1 MQTSK
6 KQLPTCQPKT
16 AVAYA
21 RYSSAQQRDVSIE
34 QQLRDIR
41 AYAEREG
48 YTIIYEYAD
57 HAKSGF
63 KNVERRTQ
71 FQAMIQAAA
80 SGAFD
85 TVIAWKVDRFGRNRR
100 ESAIFKSQLA
110 EHGVSVIYAMEP
122 IPDGAAGVLTEGMLE
137 ALAEWYSRNLSENS
151 RRGQRDNA
159 LKCLSNGKYA
169 LGYKRGPDG
178 HYAIDESTA
187 PIVRRIYTMYSE
199 GYSACAIARQL
210 NSEGLKTQ
218 NGIDFHADSIIKIL
232 KNETFIGI
240 YHHGDV
246 RIPGGL
252 PAIVDEELWN
262 TCQKIRQASFKKR
275 SSKRTYLL
283 SGKLICGNCGEYMVG
298 NSSPKYKSVDEYI
311 YYGCKKRINFKGGCG
326 AKSIRAKK
334 IDRAVLGFLFDNV
347 LAGNVRETFVDLVV
361 KALADQDV
369 CSPVKSLE
377 AELEEITRKI
387 KNINSAIAEGIWTS
401 DTKAMLTDL
410 SARSEDLKAKI
421 AYLQLT
427 ESKAIS
433 EDRIRFLF
441 EKIAEGKRDDPEYLK
456 TVVSTLINSVTV
468 YPDCLRIVINAA
480 KHTDTV
486 PPEDLP
492 PIDVLPDISSLG
504 LQSPGLGQ
512 LFTIPNYPVIIFK
525 IAI

>member
-1 MQTSK
+1 MSTAK
-6 KQLPTCQPKT
+6 KPTCQPKT

-63 KNVERRTQ
+63 KNVERRTE
-71 FQAMIQAAA
+71 FQAMIRAAA

-85 TVIAWKVDRFGRNRR
+85 TVIAWKVDRFGRNRH

-110 EHGVSVIYAMEP
+110 DYGVSVIYAMEA

-178 HYAIDESTA
+178 HYAIDENTA
-187 PIVRRIYTMYSE
+187 PIIRRIYTMYSQ
-199 GYSACAIARQL
+199 GHSAKSIAREL
-210 NSEGLKTQ
+210 TKDGIKTLYG
-218 NGIDFHADSIIKIL
+218 NDFHTDSVIKIL
-232 KNETFIGI
+232 KNETFAGI

-252 PAIVDEELWN
+252 PAIIDEDLWN
-262 TCQKIRQASFKKR
+262 MCQAIRKG
-275 SSKRTYLL
+275 SSKKHTSKRNYLL
-283 SGKLICGNCGEYMVG
+283 SGKCFCGNCGATMVG
-298 NSSPKYKSVDEYI
+298 GASWPVNKKAFEYT
-311 YYGCKKRINFKGGCG
+311 YYGCKKKTNLTGGCG
-326 AKSIRAKK
+326 AKSVRTEKV
-334 IDRAVLGFLFDNV
+334 DRAVLGFLFDNV
-347 LAGNVRETFVDLVV
+347 LAGSVRDTFVDLVV
-361 KALADQDV
+361 QALSDLDS

-377 AELEEITRKI
+377 AELNDITRKI
-387 KNINSAIAEGIWTS
+387 RNINSAIAEGIWTS
-401 DTKAMLTDL
+401 ETKAMLADL
-410 SARSEDLKAKI
+410 SARSKELKDRI
-421 AYLQLT
+421 AFLNLT

-433 EDRIRFLF
+433 RDRIRFLF

-456 TVVSTLINSVTV
+456 AVVLTLINSVTI
-468 YPDCLRIVINAA
+468 YQDYLRIVINAE
-480 KHTDTV
+480 KGVETI
-486 PPEDLP
+486 PPGALP
-492 PIDVLPDISSLG
+492 PIDILPDLTDLG
-504 LQSPGLGQ
+504 FSRTDLGQ
-512 LFTIPNYPVIIFK
+512 LFTIPNYPVIAFK

>member
-1 MQTSK
+1 MSTAK
-6 KQLPTCQPKT
+6 KQLTTCQPKT

-48 YTIIYEYAD
+48 YTLIYEYAD

-71 FQAMIQAAA
+71 FQAMLQASE

-110 EHGVSVIYAMEP
+110 DHGVSVVYAMEP

-178 HYAIDESTA
+178 HYAIDENTA

-199 GYSACAIARQL
+199 GYSTCAIARAL
-210 NSEGLKTQ
+210 NADGIKTQ
-218 NGIDFHADSIIKIL
+218 TGIEFHADSIVKIL
-232 KNETFIGI
+232 KNETFIGV

-246 RIPGGL
+246 RIPGGV
-252 PAIVDEELWN
+252 PAIIDDELWN
-262 TCQKIRQASFKKR
+262 TCQKIRQASFRKR
-275 SSKRTYLL
+275 SSKRNYLL
-283 SGKLICGNCGEYMVG
+283 SGRCICGMCGSTMVG
-298 NSSPKYKSVDEYI
+298 GSSPKYKDPNEYH
-311 YYGCKKRINFKGGCG
+311 YYSCKRKINFKGGCG
-326 AKSIRAKK
+326 AKSVRMEK
-334 IDRAVLGFLFDNV
+334 IDTAVLNYLFDNV
-347 LAGNVRETFVDLVV
+347 LAGSVRETFVDKAV
-361 KALADQDV
+361 KALSDMGG
-369 CSPVKSLE
+369 CSPVKGME
-377 AELEEITRKI
+377 AELEEVTRKI
-387 KNINSAIAEGIWTS
+387 KNINTAIAEGIWTS
-401 DTKAMLTDL
+401 ETKTMLTDL
-410 SARSEDLKAKI
+410 SARSEDLKRRI

-433 EDRIRFLF
+433 RDRILFLF
-441 EKIAEGKRDDPEYLK
+441 EKIAEGNRNDPEYLK
-456 TVVSTLINSVTV
+456 ALVMALINSVTI
-468 YPDCLRIVINAA
+468 YPDYLRLAINASKNA
-480 KHTDTV
+480 ETV

-492 PIDVLPDISSLG
+492 PLDVLPDLSLG
-504 LQSPGLGQ
+504 FQSPDLGQ
-512 LFTIPNYPVIIFK
+512 LFTIPNYQVIVFK